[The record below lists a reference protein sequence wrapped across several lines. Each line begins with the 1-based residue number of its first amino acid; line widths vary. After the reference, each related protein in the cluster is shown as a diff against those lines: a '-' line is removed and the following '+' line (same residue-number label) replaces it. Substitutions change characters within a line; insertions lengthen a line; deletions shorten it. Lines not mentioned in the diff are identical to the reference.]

1 MKSEKTNV
9 FVLAVI
15 INILRNRNGPR
26 RRKCF
31 LICKHMYRKRNTLSS
46 VGMKQH
52 NPGRC
57 DVFLKCIYI
66 IIYLRMFGVFRLNSL
81 LVCRSEFYSL

>member
-1 MKSEKTNV
+1 
-9 FVLAVI
+9 
-15 INILRNRNGPR
+15 
-26 RRKCF
+26 
-31 LICKHMYRKRNTLSS
+31 MYRKRNTLSS

-81 LVCRSEFYSL
+81 LVCRSEFYSVISIMAKGPSASSGEYVRVSTSDLVLDTSVRF